1 MRLGLKYQNTLVWS
15 GILLLVVAAATAS
28 VSATATASNTA
39 GWFGKEAFATKDKT
53 KRTKTR
59 TNSPRLILLGDSIL
73 NNSMYVA
80 HDESVEY
87 LLRQQSNTVRT
98 ANDSDSIV
106 FLAEDNACIEDVLQA
121 QLPRIPATTTGATHL
136 FLSAGGN
143 DILNA
148 IQLQTLSLESISRL
162 FEEYKQLV
170 IALQT
175 QCPHAHLHLF
185 NLYYPTQAL
194 LQPYYTHID
203 HWNLQLREFILA
215 SNTVL
220 QDFPLS
226 KLCFEDLDF
235 VHAVEPS
242 AVCSQ
247 KIVNRI
253 LSSVAETV

>member
-1 MRLGLKYQNTLVWS
+1 MRLGLKYQYTLAWS
-15 GILLLVVAAATAS
+15 GILLLVVAAAA
-28 VSATATASNTA
+28 AAAAA
-39 GWFGKEAFATKDKT
+39 GWFCEEAFTPKDKT
-53 KRTKTR
+53 KRTK
-59 TNSPRLILLGDSIL
+59 SPRLILLGDSIL

-80 HDESVEY
+80 PDESVEY
-87 LLRQQSNTVRT
+87 LLRHSNTNRT

-106 FLAEDNACIEDVLQA
+106 FLAEDNACIEDVLHS
-121 QLPRIPATTTGATHL
+121 QLLRLPATTTGATHL

-148 IQLQTLSLESISRL
+148 IQLQTLSLEGITHL

-175 QCPHAHLHLF
+175 QCPQAHLHLF

-194 LQPYYTHID
+194 LQPYYKYID
-203 HWNLQLREFILA
+203 HWNLQLQEFILA

-220 QDFPLS
+220 QDVPLS
-226 KLCFEDLDF
+226 KLCLEDLDF

-247 KIVNRI
+247 KIVKHI
-253 LSSVAETV
+253 LSATA